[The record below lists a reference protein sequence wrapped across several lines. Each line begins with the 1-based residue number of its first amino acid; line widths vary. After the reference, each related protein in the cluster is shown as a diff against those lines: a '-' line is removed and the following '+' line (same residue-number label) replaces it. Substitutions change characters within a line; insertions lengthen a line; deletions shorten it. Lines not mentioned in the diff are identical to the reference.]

1 MSAPEGAG
9 PRRRPLVHVPVVY
22 GHGAPAPAVQPGSV
36 GSMCRRSRPLG
47 EYATYGNDSKYGRS
61 FTLTPS
67 PRRPPIS
74 GLKPG
79 NGAASTPPAGAVC
92 SVDARVYV
100 GWRVFHAQCAECHA
114 PDAVGSS
121 FAPDLTR
128 RLRAMSAREFFEALD
143 EGYTGPLDPSPP
155 RGADPDVA
163 RYYDELWAY
172 LRARASG
179 ELPAGTLARRPN
191 APRANQAGAASP

>member
-1 MSAPEGAG
+1 VARAARRLARTAAAAWLLASAALAQA
-9 PRRRPLVHVPVVY
+9 PL
-22 GHGAPAPAVQPGSV
+22 PAPVAID
-36 GSMCRRSRPLG
+36 C
-47 EYATYGNDSKYGRS
+47 
-61 FTLTPS
+61 
-67 PRRPPIS
+67 
-74 GLKPG
+74 
-79 NGAASTPPAGAVC
+79 AASTPPAGAVC

-114 PDAVGSS
+114 QDAVGSS

-143 EGYTGPLDPSPP
+143 KGYTGPLDPSPP

-172 LRARASG
+172 LSARASG
-179 ELPAGTLARRPN
+179 ALPPGMLARRPN
-191 APRANQAGAASP
+191 APRANEAAAESP